1 MFARGRT
8 HNKSCLFGKRVAID
22 PAMRPAIASKM
33 EERMDFRTRLGVVAI
48 IVCTFALWLILG
60 GGAEVARL
68 IAGGAVALA
77 AGAWALLDAG
87 G

>member
-1 MFARGRT
+1 
-8 HNKSCLFGKRVAID
+8 
-22 PAMRPAIASKM
+22 
-33 EERMDFRTRLGVVAI
+33 MDFRARFGVVAI

-77 AGAWALLDAG
+77 AGAWALLDASG
-87 G
+87 

>member
-1 MFARGRT
+1 
-8 HNKSCLFGKRVAID
+8 
-22 PAMRPAIASKM
+22 MRCAIASKM
-33 EERMDFRTRLGVVAI
+33 EERMDFRARLGVVAI
-48 IVCTFALWLILG
+48 IGCTFALWLILG